1 MSPLDTRSQLASA
14 VGAGLQLRR
23 AGGRVVLLRTEADRF
38 SARSP
43 ARSGLRRSPA
53 ISVATRQRTSTLD
66 PGRGTC
72 HHYRLTNQPN
82 PPDVRRPNPA
92 FPSAQA
98 VPQFATL
105 ASDNGILNV
114 PVGGTLR
121 PPFGACDR
129 RSLAMPRGVSGV
141 ARPGGVGCR
150 RRVRSRRRGR
160 REEAQVRRRPGGLR
174 LDFRRR
180 TRCASSL
187 GRAAR

>member
-98 VPQFATL
+98 VPQFATM
-105 ASDNGILNV
+105 AGDNGILNV
-114 PVGGTLR
+114 PVWGGRTSTLNR
-121 PPFGACDR
+121 PR
-129 RSLAMPRGVSGV
+129 VVQPRGEAVGRSSPGSGL
-141 ARPGGVGCR
+141 
-150 RRVRSRRRGR
+150 SF
-160 REEAQVRRRPGGLR
+160 E
-174 LDFRRR
+174 
-180 TRCASSL
+180 
-187 GRAAR
+187 RAWSDAFQPPTWLLS